1 MRNFK
6 VAQQQQ
12 GAVLVVALVMLL
24 VLTVLAVTNMRGV
37 ILESRI
43 TASRAE
49 TQRLQDIADA
59 ALREGEFRFY
69 GPAFLRDKLEFNSEN
84 CKTSN
89 TLQPK
94 DLNKPCLLKE
104 MTADNVTDTRTMQR
118 KFYLEPLGFFE
129 AYPNYA
135 ANYQVINGAG
145 VTDNKILAWMPYIG
159 LDANSTTKYQPES
172 KRKSFGIHT

>member
-1 MRNFK
+1 
-6 VAQQQQ
+6 
-12 GAVLVVALVMLL
+12 
-24 VLTVLAVTNMRGV
+24 
-37 ILESRI
+37 
-43 TASRAE
+43 
-49 TQRLQDIADA
+49 
-59 ALREGEFRFY
+59 
-69 GPAFLRDKLEFNSEN
+69 EFNSEN

-172 KRKSFGIHT
+172 KRKSFWNTYLITADAAESEAVNAEYGAVLEG